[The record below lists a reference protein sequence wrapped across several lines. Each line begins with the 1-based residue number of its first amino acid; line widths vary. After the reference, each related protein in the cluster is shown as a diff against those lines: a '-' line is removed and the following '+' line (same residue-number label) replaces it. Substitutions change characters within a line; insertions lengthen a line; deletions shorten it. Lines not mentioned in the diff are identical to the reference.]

1 MYPVVLFSGKIV
13 NVTFLHQVQKYESLN
28 QTIRENSQ
36 NTVVTFMY
44 LPRPPQSEDRNLDYL
59 EKLTILSEDLPP
71 TLLVSGLSK
80 VTTTEL

>member
-1 MYPVVLFSGKIV
+1 LKESDVIIINQRSF
-13 NVTFLHQVQKYESLN
+13 TTQVEKYQALN
-28 QTIRENSQ
+28 RTVKENSK

-44 LPRPPQSEDRNLDYL
+44 LPRPPQSEERNLDYL